1 MLIEVL
7 KALGYIASTQQ
18 TEDKLYRDSRS
29 YAVNPRWGMKQKAAQ
44 QINVLPIYL
53 FYFFLSFFSFIILIE
68 AEPLGRS

>member
-7 KALGYIASTQQ
+7 KALGYIASTQK

-53 FYFFLSFFSFIILIE
+53 LFFSFFLFFYYSHR
-68 AEPLGRS
+68 G